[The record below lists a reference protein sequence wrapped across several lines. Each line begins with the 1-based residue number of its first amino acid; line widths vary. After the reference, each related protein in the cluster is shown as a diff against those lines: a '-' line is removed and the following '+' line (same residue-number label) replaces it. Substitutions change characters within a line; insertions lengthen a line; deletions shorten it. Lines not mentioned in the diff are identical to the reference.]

1 MCRPRDRD
9 SPRNSVN
16 GTGNVPTTLTSVGHA
31 QVDWDIE
38 NVWLDIIPS
47 TLLNGRLVLRHSWAA
62 KPERR
67 KLPMDPTP

>member
-1 MCRPRDRD
+1 M
-9 SPRNSVN
+9 N

-38 NVWLDIIPS
+38 VDWGIENVWLDIIPS
-47 TLLNGRLVLRHSWAA
+47 TLLNGLLVLRHSWAA